1 MFLFCCSQSKTEL
14 KIQLSV
20 HFILTTTLNLG
31 HPTFGKEDGE
41 KLGRK
46 TERVNKA
53 NANLEIPN
61 IP

>member
-1 MFLFCCSQSKTEL
+1 MFCCSQSKTQL
-14 KIQLSV
+14 KIQLSA

-41 KLGRK
+41 KLSRK
-46 TERVNKA
+46 RERVNMA
-53 NANLEIPN
+53 NVNLAIPN